1 MGTVFYKF
9 FKIKKKK
16 RLMFFFQKMKFYL
29 GHLKRKKKKKI
40 YNILSIIITLYYRV
54 KIFNILFDDLK
65 ELNET
70 LNLVHNLL

>member
-1 MGTVFYKF
+1 
-9 FKIKKKK
+9 
-16 RLMFFFQKMKFYL
+16 MFFFQKMNSYL
-29 GHLKRKKKKKI
+29 GHLKKKI

-70 LNLVHNLL
+70 HNLVRNLL